1 MVSLT
6 QTFREGFDYAK
17 QDYRS
22 YLIIGIF
29 GILLSLSSVLSQLG
43 LKNSVVFG
51 VASIISFIFSL
62 IIWGYELRVI
72 KENIEG
78 NDILPEF
85 SFEDDLVGGIK
96 LFVLQI
102 IYFII
107 PVIIICITAGIS
119 LIGTVSKYPNLN
131 ITNVSSLTSISPN
144 VLYNVLGALTF
155 TIIIGVI
162 LFIIFGL
169 LSMFGQCR
177 LAKTNSLREGI
188 SFSNSYNELRK
199 AGILHTLGWI
209 ILLIII
215 MVVIGIVGSIINLI
229 PFVGVIISSL
239 LIFPLT
245 ILLVSS
251 ALGKYYK
258 YEILEE

>member
-6 QTFREGFDYAK
+6 QTFKEGFDYAK

-29 GILLSLSSVLSQLG
+29 SILVSLSSVLNQLG
-43 LKNSVVFG
+43 LKNSVVLSVSG
-51 VASIISFIFSL
+51 IISFIFSL
-62 IIWGYELRVI
+62 IICGYELRVI
-72 KENIEG
+72 KENIKG

-107 PVIIICITAGIS
+107 PVVIICITAGVS

-131 ITNVSSLTSISPN
+131 ITNVSSLNSISPN
-144 VLYNVLGALTF
+144 LLYSILGALTF

-209 ILLIII
+209 VLLIII